1 MRCVTVITAS
11 TLAALFITLCPNVAL
26 GQGHVIVEQDVI
38 YGEAGGSALM
48 ADVAYPVLEEPLP
61 AIIYVHG
68 GRWRAGERTGRERLD
83 VYEWATKGFFA
94 MTIDYRLVPGSPAPA
109 SYQDLLCAIRWMHT
123 HAEEY
128 GVDSNR
134 IYLIGNSAG
143 GHLVSL
149 VATLGDGPYEKTGGW
164 DDARSDVRAVIS
176 AAAPYELNTLSWG
189 NLWAPIAG
197 DIHRPGRYSRSSA
210 RGSEEYEM
218 SNVEEQREIASPIS
232 QINADTK
239 PILIIHSDDDGSV
252 PVQQAHDMV
261 AAMKAANA
269 PHRFVHYT
277 DRGHMRITEE
287 TITEA
292 LAFISEVEGR

>member
-11 TLAALFITLCPNVAL
+11 TLAALFATLCPNVAL
-26 GQGHVIVEQDVI
+26 GQGHIIVEQDVI

-68 GRWRAGERTGRERLD
+68 GRWRAGERTGRDRLD
-83 VYEWATKGFFA
+83 VYEWATEGFFA
-94 MTIDYRLVPGSPAPA
+94 MTIDYRLVPASPAPA

-123 HAEEY
+123 HAEQY

-164 DDARSDVRAVIS
+164 DEARSDVRAVVS
-176 AAAPYELNTLSWG
+176 AAAPYELNALSWG
-189 NLWAPIAG
+189 NLWAPIEG
-197 DIHRPGRYSRSSA
+197 DIDRG
-210 RGSEEYEM
+210 GSEEYEI
-218 SNVEEQREIASPIS
+218 SNVEGQRKIASPIN

-239 PILIIHSDDDGSV
+239 PILIIHSDDDRSV

-277 DRGHMRITEE
+277 DRGHMRVTDE
-287 TITEA
+287 TIAET

>member
-1 MRCVTVITAS
+1 MRCVTSITAS
-11 TLAALFITLCPNVAL
+11 TLAALLTTLSANVAL
-26 GQGHVIVEQDVI
+26 GQGHIIVEQDVI
-38 YGEAGGSALM
+38 YGEAAGSALM
-48 ADVAYPVLEEPLP
+48 ADVAYPVSEEPIP

-68 GRWRAGERTGRERLD
+68 GRWRAGERTGRDRLD
-83 VYEWATKGFFA
+83 VYQWANEGFLA
-94 MTIDYRLVPGSPAPA
+94 MTIDYRLVPASPAPA
-109 SYQDLLCAIRWMHT
+109 SYQDLLCAIRWMHA

-128 GVDSNR
+128 GVDTNR

-189 NLWAPIAG
+189 NLWTPIEG
-197 DIHRPGRYSRSSA
+197 DI
-210 RGSEEYEM
+210 
-218 SNVEEQREIASPIS
+218 EEQRKIASPID
-232 QINADTK
+232 QINADTT
-239 PILIIHSDDDGSV
+239 PILIIHSDDDRSV

-277 DRGHMRITEE
+277 DRGHMRVTDE
-287 TITEA
+287 TIAET